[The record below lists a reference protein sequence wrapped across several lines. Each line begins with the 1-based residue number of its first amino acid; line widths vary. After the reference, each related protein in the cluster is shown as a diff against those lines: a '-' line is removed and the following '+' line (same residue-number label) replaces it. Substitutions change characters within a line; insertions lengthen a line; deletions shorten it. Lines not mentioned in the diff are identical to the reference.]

1 MKAYLSALAPAAR
14 LTVWKTLL
22 IALGA
27 AAVQAVLFFLTLSRW
42 GGETPLILESLIQEG
57 RLSLVFAAGLLL
69 VCGALVLPGWDR
81 GAKTG
86 YTIRRLT
93 VNEGKLSLLWGVQN
107 ALLLFF
113 YWVCQM
119 AAVLVLGVYF
129 LSCADPATV
138 SHQSL
143 LLACY
148 RSPYLH
154 SLLPLADWLVLLRNL
169 SGCLVLGLAA
179 AAFCHHRRHGR
190 TSPLILPLA
199 VVAAVGFPVYA
210 GNPVLSI
217 SVTVIFLLLCLYF
230 WKSITGVSEDEE

>member
-1 MKAYLSALAPAAR
+1 MKAYLSALSPFAR
-14 LTVWKTLL
+14 LAVWKTLL
-22 IALGA
+22 ISLGA
-27 AAVQAVLFFLTLSRW
+27 AAVQAVLFFLALSRW
-42 GGETPLILESLIQEG
+42 SGDAPPILESLIRNG
-57 RLSLVFAAGLLL
+57 RLSLVFAVGLLL

-81 GAKTG
+81 GSKTV
-86 YTIRRLT
+86 YTFRRLS
-93 VNEGKLSLLWGVQN
+93 VNEGKFSRLLGVQN
-107 ALLLFF
+107 ALLLLI
-113 YWVCQM
+113 YWTIQLIALLM
-119 AAVLVLGVYF
+119 LSKYF
-129 LSCADPATV
+129 LATADPATV

-143 LLACY
+143 FLACY

-179 AAFCHHRRHGR
+179 AFCHHRRHGR
-190 TSPLILPLA
+190 TAPLILLLA

-230 WKSITGVSEDEE
+230 WKSVTGVSEDEE

>member
-1 MKAYLSALAPAAR
+1 MNRYLTALAPAAR

-27 AAVQAVLFFLTLSRW
+27 AAVQAVLFFLALSRW
-42 GGETPLILESLIQEG
+42 GGEAPPILESLIQEG
-57 RLSLVFAAGLLL
+57 RLSLAFAAGLLIL
-69 VCGALVLPGWDR
+69 CAILILPGWDK
-81 GAKTG
+81 GAKTS
-86 YTIRRLT
+86 YTLRRLA

-113 YWVCQM
+113 YWVCQL
-119 AAVLVLGVYF
+119 AAALILCQSF
-129 LSCADPATV
+129 LASADPATV
-138 SHQSL
+138 NHQSL
-143 LLACY
+143 FLACY

-179 AAFCHHRRHGR
+179 SAFSFHRRHGR
-190 TSPLILPLA
+190 NNLLILPLA

-210 GNPVLSI
+210 GNPVLSLGA
-217 SVTVIFLLLCLYF
+217 TVIFLLLCFYF
-230 WKSITGVSEDEE
+230 WKSVTGVSEDEE